1 MLLSSYGNIASV
13 RSRYVSDHFVSTI
26 DDGRSLKVARHGA
39 VEEFGDGNVV
49 VVVIEEFNHQH
60 VVVLVDRH
68 VVLLSQELS
77 DRNVVIK
84 QVVDGLVIEQ

>member
-1 MLLSSYGNIASV
+1 MLLSSYGNKASV
-13 RSRYVSDHFVSTI
+13 RFRSVSEHFVSTI
-26 DDGRSLKVARHGA
+26 HDRSLEVAGHGA
-39 VEEFGDGNVV
+39 VEEFGDGDVV
-49 VVVIEEFNHQH
+49 VVVLEEFNHQH

>member
-1 MLLSSYGNIASV
+1 MAILLLFV
-13 RSRYVSDHFVSTI
+13 RSVSDLVFQSI
-26 DDGRSLKVARHGA
+26 SLKVTRHGA
-39 VEEFGDGNVV
+39 VEEFGDRNVV
-49 VVVIEEFNHQH
+49 VVVLEEFNHQH
-60 VVVLVDRH
+60 VVVLVDRY